1 MEKGKPTKT
10 CVMMERGMGHIKLPT
25 RERLDGRDSWI
36 KGLTEDTSTRD
47 FRPKLCHTFAI

>member
-1 MEKGKPTKT
+1 MEKGTPTKT